1 MLKLPYKLRGN
12 QKQIIDSIRLT
23 IDNKNHMVLEAP
35 TGSGKT
41 FSSLAATLPFV
52 VEQDFRIIYCVR
64 TNSQQKQVIHE
75 LNQFKKSGNQIK
87 AVAIQG
93 RDALCPQQKYDKEI
107 KKSNWSEKSKIC
119 KSLKMQVKMG
129 EAGCPFY
136 RPLLR
141 LSLIHI

>member
-12 QKQIIDSIRLT
+12 QKQIIDSIQST

-41 FSSLAATLPFV
+41 FSSLAATLQIV
-52 VEQDFRIIYCVR
+52 IEQDFRIIYCVR
-64 TNSQQKQVIHE
+64 TNSQQKLVIHE

-93 RDALCPQQKYDKEI
+93 RDALCPQQKHD
-107 KKSNWSEKSKIC
+107 
-119 KSLKMQVKMG
+119 
-129 EAGCPFY
+129 
-136 RPLLR
+136 
-141 LSLIHI
+141 